1 MMKMSNMRSMN
12 NMSRHTAT
20 SFGGGIAALCSF
32 VLFLFLSLT
41 TVHAQKTGEQPV
53 KGLQPAE
60 NTPLPSMNTLKMVF
74 PPGNEFRYVYH
85 DSTVVHRV
93 YSDSSLLDYTREV
106 VYYMQMK
113 SLKDPA
119 DGVLEVLVNI
129 DSLTYRFQ
137 SGDAELK
144 YDIRSKMELKFPD
157 LIAATV
163 PVNREFT
170 MKFSP
175 YWEVVST
182 EGEMLDWLRNYID
195 QYGEGR
201 IDSMRKFIW
210 FNGITTPALA
220 QFADPQKGALPNSRV
235 HRDSTWRKP
244 FFVKADGIDCR
255 DDSAAS
261 KITGYAQ
268 STYTIETLMKNLYVV
283 PTQQRLYKIESM
295 VDILGGKGSG
305 KHTMKLTRKGVV
317 QEAETQCETDIRARV
332 RKEVFSENVKSRY
345 TWKFLGQSDY

>member
-1 MMKMSNMRSMN
+1 MMNMQTRRIKANVWVARVYTLMVCLVFCV
-12 NMSRHTAT
+12 TA
-20 SFGGGIAALCSF
+20 
-32 VLFLFLSLT
+32 VQ
-41 TVHAQKTGEQPV
+41 AQKSSDQGV

-60 NTPLPSMNTLKMVF
+60 NTPIPSMNTLKLVF

-93 YSDSSLLDYTREV
+93 YSDSSLLDYTRDIQ
-106 VYYMQMK
+106 YYLQLK
-113 SLKDPA
+113 ALKDPV

-220 QFADPQKGALPNSRV
+220 QFADVQKGALPNSRV

-244 FFVKADGIDCR
+244 FFIKADGIDCR
-255 DDSAAS
+255 DDSATS

-268 STYTIETLMKNLYVV
+268 STYTIETTMKNLRVI

-305 KHTMKLTRKGVV
+305 KHTMQLTRKGVV
-317 QEAETQCETDIRARV
+317 QEAATECTTEMKARV
-332 RKEVFSENVKSRY
+332 RKEVFTENVKSRY
-345 TWKFLGQSDY
+345 TWKFLGQSEY